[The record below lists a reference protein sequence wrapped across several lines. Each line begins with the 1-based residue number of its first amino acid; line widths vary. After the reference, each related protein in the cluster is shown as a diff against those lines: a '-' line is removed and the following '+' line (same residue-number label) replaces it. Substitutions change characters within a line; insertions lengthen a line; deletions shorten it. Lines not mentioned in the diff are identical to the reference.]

1 MIDNPTHPGQRRH
14 VRLAGP
20 FVHVE
25 FLELDGDRA
34 ADLGEA
40 IVDEA
45 GKLALALERDIF
57 ADVQLATPEIGRAHR
72 LHQRIEQEGPALAR
86 HRSEEHTSE
95 LQSLMRISYAVFCLK
110 KKNKS
115 KIPTT
120 SATNPQNY
128 NHLHKSTHTTLHMR
142 NISHTRQ

>member
-1 MIDNPTHPGQRRH
+1 MIDEPTHPGQRRH

-34 ADLGEA
+34 AGLGEA

-57 ADVQLATPEIGRAHR
+57 ADVQLATPEIRRAHR
-72 LHQRIEQEGPALAR
+72 LHQRIEQDGSALAR
-86 HRSEEHTSE
+86 SVEHTYE
-95 LQSLMRISYAVFCLK
+95 IKSLMR
-110 KKNKS
+110 
-115 KIPTT
+115 
-120 SATNPQNY
+120 
-128 NHLHKSTHTTLHMR
+128 
-142 NISHTRQ
+142 